1 MHSSP
6 APHNSRDLTT
16 SLKRKAL
23 RDTKRAQ
30 RRRRAWRRFVRYTVG
45 VVASFLVLVGVL
57 AAVGFGTPFGSRVRM
72 VIAETIISTRHYY
85 LAKYITTHAEYVSLV
100 KQLNAP
106 VVNTGITRHIPTQPP
121 TNTATTPP
129 AVPPVQVQSISGPSY
144 TGYVVLV
151 HDPRQLRLVH
161 ANVQGAMGEYIT
173 DMAKRVG
180 AVVGINASGF
190 EDPNG
195 NGWGGLAVGLEYVGG
210 TVVSNSPGAESWPVV
225 GFTNQG
231 DMVMGDYTVAQLKQM
246 GVRDA
251 MQFHPELVVNGR
263 PQITSGDGGWGY
275 DPRTA
280 IGQAKDGTVIFIV
293 TNGRFHGGAG
303 LGASQRQVMDLMLK
317 YGAVNACAMDGGSS
331 SVLYANGKIM
341 NSPST
346 IDPNGQRHLP
356 DAWMVFPTVAA
367 ANSYTP

>member
-1 MHSSP
+1 MQP
-6 APHNSRDLTT
+6 GRDLHKSNDLTA
-16 SLKRKAL
+16 SSRRRAA
-23 RDTKRAQ
+23 RQIKRAQ
-30 RRRRAWRRFVRYTVG
+30 RRRRAWGRFARWTTG
-45 VVASFLVLVGVL
+45 VVGSFLVLIGIG
-57 AAVGFGTPFGSRVRM
+57 AAVGFGTPFGSRVRLLA
-72 VIAETIISTRHYY
+72 AETIISTRHYY
-85 LAKYITTHAEYVSLV
+85 LAKYITTSAEYSMLLS
-100 KQLNAP
+100 QLNSP
-106 VVNTGITRHIPTQPP
+106 VVNTGVTHHTKAP
-121 TNTATTPP
+121 TNKVSTAP
-129 AVPPVQVQSISGPSY
+129 AVPPVQVQAISGPGY

-173 DMAKRVG
+173 NMAQRVG
-180 AVVGINASGF
+180 ATVGINASGF

-195 NGWGGLAVGLEYVGG
+195 NGWGGYAVGLEYVGG
-210 TVVSNSPGAESWPVV
+210 HVIANTPGAETWPVV
-225 GFTNQG
+225 GFTSQG
-231 DMVMGDYTVAQLKQM
+231 DMVMGNYTVSQLQQM

-251 MQFHPELVVNGR
+251 MQFHPELVVNGK
-263 PQITSGDGGWGY
+263 PQITYGDGGWGY

-331 SVLYANGKIM
+331 TVLYANGKIM

-367 ANSYTP
+367 ANAYTP